1 VLVLRLVTRGTIEER
16 IMRVA
21 RSKLALEEQIV
32 RPLTASLNAREL
44 RESIMKGAL
53 AALPEETEESRLVYD
68 DEAVARLL
76 DRSDIASLAAEQ
88 QQQQQQQKLMGE
100 GSGAAAGALGEE
112 LMDSFKVRIPLF
124 VLCLSARV
132 CIWLLWS
139 KFGKFPLRFP
149 LRFPYD
155 VGQFLTRLSLLF
167 PVRLSHAPIRMF

>member
-1 VLVLRLVTRGTIEER
+1 MLVLRLVTRGTIEER

-76 DRSDIASLAAEQ
+76 DRSDIASLAAQQ

-100 GSGAAAGALGEE
+100 GSGAAAAGALGEE
-112 LMDSFKVRIPLF
+112 LMDSFKVR
-124 VLCLSARV
+124 CS
-132 CIWLLWS
+132 LWS
-139 KFGKFPLRFP
+139 LIRA
-149 LRFPYD
+149 
-155 VGQFLTRLSLLF
+155 SLVVCLCG
-167 PVRLSHAPIRMF
+167 R